1 MCLILIKRTLPFP
14 PCVSILCL
22 PYLVQCSVFCI
33 HCVWVLSSFLSVWI
47 MSSFCRQ
54 LAIHIILSDCQTKL
68 YVSFL
73 SRNEELERESSY
85 ANPSQFLMS
94 CILYSISTNSVR
106 FLTMAMAHMAR
117 VILKSGCFLTSK
129 TSLMKLY
136 LATLSACSW
145 RIYYLNHFND
155 KPNQRH
161 FWDPIKSTR

>member
-22 PYLVQCSVFCI
+22 PYLVECSVFCI

-85 ANPSQFLMS
+85 ANLSQFLMS
-94 CILYSISTNSVR
+94 CILYSISTNSVA
-106 FLTMAMAHMAR
+106 FLIIWLEWSLNQAVFVTLIFYPLWNHTWQLWAHPAEGFQ
-117 VILKSGCFLTSK
+117 INLDQ
-129 TSLMKLY
+129 
-136 LATLSACSW
+136 
-145 RIYYLNHFND
+145 FND
-155 KPNQRH
+155 KPNHRH
-161 FWDPIKSTR
+161 F

>member
-85 ANPSQFLMS
+85 ANLSQFLMS
-94 CILYSISTNSVR
+94 CLLYSISTNSVR

-117 VILKSGCFLTSK
+117 VILKSGRFCDIDILPP
-129 TSLMKLY
+129 MKSY
-136 LATLSACSW
+136 LATLSASSW
-145 RIYYLNHFND
+145 RVSNKFG
-155 KPNQRH
+155 
-161 FWDPIKSTR
+161 PIQW